1 MTKLPWLLIPFDL
14 SIPWFLDR
22 RNPEVQAEVE
32 AARKMPL
39 TPAPKFEMVKRDMG
53 AETKAF
59 AEQLAAEKKTRTNNR
74 IAKMKARLDTKST
87 WVPGSTWD
95 QCRGRWIHPG
105 EPTKPKPNTARQTQ
119 DLSTPRRVIKH
130 RVTAKGSAR
139 AKKAWE
145 TRRAREAEA
154 KRV

>member
-39 TPAPKFEMVKRDMG
+39 TPPPKFETVKRDMDT
-53 AETKAF
+53 ETKAL

-74 IAKMKARLDTKST
+74 IAKMKARLETKST

-95 QCRGRWIHPG
+95 HLRCRWVHPG
-105 EPTKPKPNTARQTQ
+105 EPAKPNTARQTQ
-119 DLSTPRRVIKH
+119 DLSSAPRVITRRVT
-130 RVTAKGSAR
+130 TAGSAR

-154 KRV
+154 KHV